1 MSSIYLSQTQRFK
14 FYVVK
19 KSVSNLS
26 INMHTY
32 GGANFVPMA
41 VPEIC
46 CFIFESNSKK
56 LFFRTNL
63 AICRRSSVAILLSS
77 RSFNLANNASSP
89 SACGILGYKPTTSV
103 VTNIAFSGNLPRS
116 FSFLKKIAA
125 ILYVRFSRLHS
136 RFKMIIQKFRNFFR
150 SCTTVRNDWTTGNTL

>member
-1 MSSIYLSQTQRFK
+1 MIYCVEYSYVNLRLGWNSIKQLRKSWSFPSPWVHRKKMSSIYLSQTQRFK

-77 RSFNLANNASSP
+77 RSSNLADNAS
-89 SACGILGYKPTTSV
+89 AHLHVEYWG
-103 VTNIAFSGNLPRS
+103 TNLRH
-116 FSFLKKIAA
+116 L
-125 ILYVRFSRLHS
+125 
-136 RFKMIIQKFRNFFR
+136 
-150 SCTTVRNDWTTGNTL
+150 

>member
-32 GGANFVPMA
+32 GGANFVTMA

-63 AICRRSSVAILLSS
+63 AIYRGSYVAILLSCRPS
-77 RSFNLANNASSP
+77 KLADNAFRP
-89 SACGILGYKPTTSV
+89 PACRILEHKPTTSV
-103 VTNIAFSGNLPRS
+103 VTNIAFSGNLPSS
-116 FSFLKKIAA
+116 FNFLKNRWYP
-125 ILYVRFSRLHS
+125 L
-136 RFKMIIQKFRNFFR
+136 
-150 SCTTVRNDWTTGNTL
+150 CTI